1 MNIAHLRRSWLAP
14 LFFFQAYLSLT
25 VLLFFFGPWPWDIK
39 NPGELIAYLLS
50 AQISIFLGYALAW
63 PKIRNSNNNQH
74 FHCKSISFF
83 YGIRFNRQAL
93 IITLLMF
100 IPTSLSRTGDL
111 IPDIVAGIVNTG
123 AVYNEN
129 FSRLEAGNPFV
140 VVEYVRMMLA
150 PWLIAVFP
158 LTIVYWG
165 RMSFIMR
172 FGCVV
177 AILANLTI
185 YIATGTNKGLADFV
199 IATPWLI
206 YLGVVTGALRFNF
219 SKTQFFLFF
228 GILFILFLQF
238 FANSQLQRSGG
249 VGESGAFNTGNGLI
263 QADASALIGL
273 FSDNYR
279 VIYESLTRY
288 LVQGYY
294 ALSLSLQVENS
305 GTFGFGHSMFLARN
319 ANTIFDTTY
328 FTQQSLPGLV
338 EEKFGWSMMTLWHS
352 IYPWLASDFG
362 FVGSI
367 FVIGGFAYLLS
378 LSWGM
383 SLCTLHYRWVIML
396 FLMLVLFFYV
406 PANNQIFQSGETC
419 VGFFLIL
426 AALIFP
432 KTKRKVHVRS
442 KIRRSSPNNI
452 YALR

>member
-1 MNIAHLRRSWLAP
+1 MNIARLRRSWLAP
-14 LFFFQAYLSLT
+14 LFFFQIYLSLT
-25 VLLFFFGPWPWDIK
+25 VILFFFGPWPWDVK
-39 NPGELIAYLLS
+39 NPGELIKYLLT
-50 AQISIFLGYALAW
+50 AQISIFFGYALAW
-63 PKIRNSNNNQH
+63 PKIRNSNNNPN
-74 FHCKSISFF
+74 FHCKSNSFF
-83 YGIRFNRQAL
+83 YGLRFNRQAL

-100 IPTSLSRTGDL
+100 IPTSLSRTGYY
-111 IPDIVAGIVNTG
+111 IPDVVAGIVNTG

-140 VVEYVRMMLA
+140 FVEYLRMMLA
-150 PWLIAVFP
+150 PWLIGLFP
-158 LTIVYWG
+158 LTVVYWG
-165 RMSFIMR
+165 RMSFMMQ

-199 IATPWLI
+199 IAAPWLI

-219 SKTQFFLFF
+219 SKTQFFMFF
-228 GILFILFLQF
+228 GILFLIFFQF

-249 VGESGAFNTGNGLI
+249 VGEFGTFNTGSGLI
-263 QADASALIGL
+263 QADASTVKGL
-273 FSDNYR
+273 LSDNYG

-294 ALSLSLQVENS
+294 ALSLSFHIDDS

-319 ANTIFDTTY
+319 ANAIFDTTY

-338 EEKFGWSMMTLWHS
+338 EAKFGWSMMTLWHS

-362 FVGSI
+362 FIGSI
-367 FVIGGFAYLLS
+367 FVIGGFAFLLS
-378 LSWGM
+378 LSWGI

-396 FLMLVLFFYV
+396 FLMLVLFFYI

-419 VGFFLIL
+419 VGFFWILATLIL
-426 AALIFP
+426 P
-432 KTKRKVHVRS
+432 KTKRLVHVRS
-442 KIRRSSPNNI
+442 KTQSSSPNNF
-452 YALR
+452 YAQ